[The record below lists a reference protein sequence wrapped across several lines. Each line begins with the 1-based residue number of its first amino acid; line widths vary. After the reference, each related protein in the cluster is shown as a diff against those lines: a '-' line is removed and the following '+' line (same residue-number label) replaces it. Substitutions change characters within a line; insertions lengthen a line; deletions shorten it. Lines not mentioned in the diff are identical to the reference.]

1 MLFKKWQVVC
11 VSVPNEF
18 RTVDITARAP
28 TRYAYLLY
36 HGHGS
41 GYRGDDIAHDR
52 DGGSTGV
59 GVQGGSRRLLMDWK
73 VFFRVSLPY

>member
-1 MLFKKWQVVC
+1 M
-11 VSVPNEF
+11 
-18 RTVDITARAP
+18 
-28 TRYAYLLY
+28 LY

-59 GVQGGSRRLLMDWK
+59 GVQGGGRRLLMDWK